1 MTMTVDSPAVDLN
14 TLNGAVG
21 VKLNYRPFYLVDPDS
36 YERMARAQRNIEYLN
51 KLEES
56 REQYRKGQVVVKTL
70 EELEAMAAE

>member
-1 MTMTVDSPAVDLN
+1 MTMTVASPAVDLN
-14 TLNGAVG
+14 TLRGSVG
-21 VKLNYRPFYLVDPDS
+21 VKLNDRDFYLVDPDS

>member
-1 MTMTVDSPAVDLN
+1 MTMTVDSPAVDLT

-21 VKLNYRPFYLVDPDS
+21 VKLNDRPFYLVDPDS